1 MGLVKIAVTGK
12 GGVGKTLIA
21 AGLAWSLACS
31 GKKTIA
37 IDADPSPNL
46 GLMLGLSQEQ
56 ADAIVPLS
64 ENVSLIEKKT
74 GTAFP
79 GVYNLNFSVTDI
91 VRDFSVRTPS
101 GVHLLVMGTVRQ
113 MGSGCTCS
121 ANSLVRNLLRHLMT
135 ERDEAVVLDMGAGV
149 EHLGRGTADSVDLML
164 VVTTADSRAISAA
177 GTIVRMAKEA
187 GIPLVMLAAN
197 RIEGAQQRDL
207 VRQWAKKN
215 KIPVLGF
222 VPSDRSVSD
231 AGITGG
237 SVLSLQESPAM
248 AAIGRMMAAI
258 PVAGKKA
265 QGKKPAGPKGRLS

>member
-1 MGLVKIAVTGK
+1 LVKIAVTGK

-21 AGLAWSLACS
+21 AGLAWSLARS

-46 GLMLGLSQEQ
+46 GLMLGLSHEE
-56 ADAIVPLS
+56 ADAIIPLS

-79 GVYNLNFSVTDI
+79 GVYNLNFSVEDI
-91 VRDFSVRTPS
+91 VRDCSVRTPA

-113 MGSGCTCS
+113 MGSGCTCT
-121 ANSLVRNLLRHLMT
+121 ANTLVRNLLRHLMT
-135 ERDEAVVLDMGAGV
+135 ERDEAVVLDMEAGV

-177 GTIVRMAKEA
+177 LTIVRMAKEA
-187 GIPLVMLAAN
+187 GIPHVMLAGN
-197 RIEGAQQRDL
+197 RIEDELQNDL
-207 VRQWAKKN
+207 IQTWAGRN
-215 KIPVLGF
+215 TIPVLGF
-222 VPSDRSVSD
+222 IPSDRSVAD
-231 AGITGG
+231 AGIVGA
-237 SVLSLQESPAM
+237 SVLSLQKSPAM

-258 PVAGKKA
+258 PITGIQAERKKSAGHE
-265 QGKKPAGPKGRLS
+265 G

>member
-1 MGLVKIAVTGK
+1 MVKIAVTGK

-21 AGLAWSLACS
+21 AGLAWSLARS

-56 ADAIVPLS
+56 ADAIIPLS
-64 ENVSLIEKKT
+64 ENMPLIEKKT
-74 GTAFP
+74 GTDFH
-79 GVYNLNFSVTDI
+79 GVYNLNFSVEDI
-91 VRDFSVRTPS
+91 VRDFSVPTPA

-113 MGSGCTCS
+113 MGSGCTCT
-121 ANSLVRNLLRHLMT
+121 ANTLVRNLLRHLMT

-177 GTIVRMAKEA
+177 GTIVRMAQEA
-187 GIPLVMLAAN
+187 GIPLVMLAGN
-197 RIEGAQQRDL
+197 RIEGAQHRNL
-207 VRQWAKKN
+207 VRGWAKKN
-215 KIPVLGF
+215 TIPVLGC

-237 SVLSLQESPAM
+237 SVLSLHKSPAM
-248 AAIGRMMAAI
+248 AAIGRMMAEVPMTGIKAG
-258 PVAGKKA
+258 GKKS
-265 QGKKPAGPKGRLS
+265 AGQEGGLS

>member
-1 MGLVKIAVTGK
+1 LVKIAVTGK

-21 AGLAWSLACS
+21 AGLSWSLARS

-56 ADAIVPLS
+56 ADAIIPLS
-64 ENVSLIEKKT
+64 ENASLIEEKT

-91 VRDFSVRTPS
+91 VRDFSVFTPA

-113 MGSGCTCS
+113 MGSGCTCT

-135 ERDEAVVLDMGAGV
+135 ERDEAIVLDMGAGV

-187 GIPLVMLAAN
+187 GIPHVMLAGN
-197 RIEGAQQRDL
+197 RIEGAQQRNR
-207 VRQWAKKN
+207 VQEWAGKN
-215 KIPVLGF
+215 TIPVLGF

-231 AGITGG
+231 AGIIGS
-237 SVLSLQESPAM
+237 SVLSLQKSPAM

-258 PVAGKKA
+258 PMTGIKAEGKKS
-265 QGKKPAGPKGRLS
+265 AGPEGKLS